1 MYAVDWGFLPSNP
14 EKRSKFEDGISP
26 KTESEDVW
34 ILLWSL
40 ELGITISNQKSSRA
54 YAVEVQVLKSKVVFF
69 APRIQLP
76 SPLEVNK
83 WKYVVQAFF

>member
-1 MYAVDWGFLPSNP
+1 MQSIGGLYLQNQK
-14 EKRSKFEDGISP
+14 KRSKFEDGISP

-34 ILLWSL
+34 IFLRSL
-40 ELGITISNQKSSRA
+40 ELGITLSFIKSSRA
-54 YAVEVQVLKSKVVFF
+54 YAVKVRVLKSKVVFF
-69 APRIQLP
+69 APCIQLR